1 MFTDY
6 PSQCAT
12 ISYGQLW
19 ERVVYMFVVYVYRLS
34 LTVCYNRLLT
44 ALGELFTCLLF
55 MFTDY
60 PSQVL
65 QYSMDSPGR
74 ELFICL
80 LFMFTDCLFVCCLCL
95 QITPHSVLQ

>member
-19 ERVVYMFVVYVYRLS
+19 ERVVYLFVFYVYRLP
-34 LTVCYNRLLT
+34 LTVCYNRLWT
-44 ALGELFTCLLF
+44 ALGE
-55 MFTDY
+55 
-60 PSQVL
+60 S
-65 QYSMDSPGR
+65 
-74 ELFICL
+74 
-80 LFMFTDCLFVCCLCL
+80 CLFVCFLCL